1 MQFFVMFVTA
11 VCVIS
16 HKLRWP
22 KKKNINDKVGINGEN
37 NCKVVRTFSLHERRH
52 SIKSGLDPRMDS
64 GPWTLD
70 SGLQIKIEN
79 GRKK

>member
-11 VCVIS
+11 VCVLFLI
-16 HKLRWP
+16 KLRWP

-37 NCKVVRTFSLHERRH
+37 NCKVVRAFSLHQRRH
-52 SIKSGLDPRMDS
+52 SIKSGLHPGMDS

-70 SGLQIKIEN
+70 SKLKLKTEE
-79 GRKK
+79 K